1 MNVISS
7 PYLLDQLLGLE
18 YYITPTP
25 FINGIVEFRSKYE
38 DFVVIEIVDQGVKVV
53 NLKYS
58 KKYGLSKHCTKYVGN
73 AIYLLCKRGLSTH
86 EAIKLFA
93 KRLGIKIN
101 NIKYLGLKDTN
112 AITCQLIII
121 DRIPDTL
128 PGIMSIN
135 DKVKALLLGYTK
147 EKPKLWGNYFV
158 ITLRVDLSQE
168 SIIDDALEY
177 LANNPYIPSYYG
189 YQRFGTHRPITHIVG
204 ELLLRGDWCNAL
216 SYIIGYPFTF
226 ESSNAIYARL
236 CYDKGELNEALKIFS
251 ERTNLDL
258 EEKLLDICISETN
271 DTCLQILKHIPK
283 RLLLLYVSAYQSYIF
298 NRLLSIYLKNEE
310 FSKLKKMRII
320 VKPGVYDIYDT
331 IDFKVDRSSSIRLLG
346 LHTGNLRRKALT
358 KVYDLSWTKT
368 YSKDKVSYKITFS
381 LRKGMYATVLL
392 REILKTDPIVLT
404 G

>member
-1 MNVISS
+1 MNVVNS

-38 DFVVIEIVDQGVKVV
+38 DFVVIEIVDQGVNVI

-58 KKYGLSKHCTKYVGN
+58 KKYRLSKHYTKHMGN
-73 AIYLLCKRGLSTH
+73 AIYLLCKKGLSTH
-86 EAIKLFA
+86 EAIRLFA
-93 KRLGIKIN
+93 KRLGIETN

-112 AITCQLIII
+112 AITCQLIIV

-128 PGIMSIN
+128 PGIVNIDN
-135 DKVKALLLGYTK
+135 KIKALLLGYTR
-147 EKPKLWGNYFV
+147 EKPKLWGNYFI

-168 SIIDDALEY
+168 NIIDDALEY

-189 YQRFGTHRPITHIVG
+189 YQRFGTRRPITHIIG

-226 ESSNAIYARL
+226 ESSNAVYARL
-236 CYDKGELNEALKIFS
+236 CYDKGELTKALRIFS

-258 EEKLLDICISETN
+258 EEKLLDTYVSKTN
-271 DTCLQILKHIPK
+271 DTCLQLLKHIPK
-283 RLLLLYVSAYQSYIF
+283 RLLLLYISAYQSYVF
-298 NRLLSIYLKNEE
+298 NRLLSIYLKSEE
-310 FSKLKKMRII
+310 FSKLKKMRIT

-331 IDFKVDRSSSIRLLG
+331 IDFRVDRSTSIRLLG
-346 LHTGNLRRKALT
+346 LHTGSLKRKALT
-358 KVYDLSWTKT
+358 KVYGLSWTKT
-368 YSKDKVSYKITFS
+368 YSKDRVLYKITFS

-392 REILKTDPIVLT
+392 REILKIDPLVLT